1 MPAMAQDSSP
11 RIVSRGLY
19 YARPLSLGLLATL
32 LLVGSAQAADVSDE
46 SAKSAVLRDL
56 TDISTE
62 LLVSALKERSS
73 ITSTTTTD

>member
-1 MPAMAQDSSP
+1 
-11 RIVSRGLY
+11 
-19 YARPLSLGLLATL
+19 
-32 LLVGSAQAADVSDE
+32 
-46 SAKSAVLRDL
+46 VLRDL